1 MSNSYLILTL
11 IAGLLFVSFL
21 VALLFKRRPA
31 TIPVDKAAA
40 EWVIRPSPTNEM
52 EHLHFMLGEWEV
64 AETWE
69 EGSWGNSFKGKSLF
83 KGKLG
88 PGGLSILTD
97 VESVGPHGQYRSHIM
112 SSWNPYLAVYQGCS
126 VSNLDSGALFW
137 TGKWDQGNLVFDGEI
152 QVRGKKLAVRK
163 VLSEISKV
171 AYTSQEF
178 ITLPGD
184 GMKLLVTGKAKRR
197 AA

>member
-1 MSNSYLILTL
+1 MPNSYLILTL

-97 VESVGPHGQYRSHIM
+97 VESAGPYGHTHSHIM
-112 SSWNPYLAVYQGCS
+112 SAWNPSLGVYQGCS

-137 TGKWDQGNLVFDGEI
+137 TGKWEQGSLVFDGEI
-152 QVRGKKLAVRK
+152 EVRGKKFAFRR
-163 VLSEISKV
+163 VLSEISKE

-178 ITLPGD
+178 VTESGE

>member
-1 MSNSYLILTL
+1 MSHSYLLLTL
-11 IAGLLFVSFL
+11 IAGVLFVFFL

-31 TIPVDKAAA
+31 TIPVDKA
-40 EWVIRPSPTNEM
+40 
-52 EHLHFMLGEWEV
+52 LGEWEV

-69 EGSWGNSFKGKSLF
+69 KGSWGDSFKGKSLF
-83 KGKLG
+83 KGHLG
-88 PGGLSILTD
+88 PGGLSLLTD
-97 VESVGPHGQYRSHIM
+97 VESSGPHGHYLSHIM
-112 SSWNPYLAVYQGCS
+112 SAWNPSLGVYQGCS

-152 QVRGKKLAVRK
+152 QVRGKKLAVRR

-178 ITLPGD
+178 ITLPGE

>member
-1 MSNSYLILTL
+1 MSHSYLILTL

-31 TIPVDKAAA
+31 TIPVDKAAE

-69 EGSWGNSFKGKSLF
+69 EGSWGKSFKGKSLF

-97 VESVGPHGQYRSHIM
+97 VESAGPYGHTHSHIM
-112 SSWNPYLAVYQGCS
+112 SAWNPSLGVYQGCS

-152 QVRGKKLAVRK
+152 QVRGKQVAVRR

-178 ITLPGD
+178 ITLPGE